1 MSDPTRCVVDA
12 SLAIKLFIEQELSSQ
27 VKNFSLAAES
37 AMVQDVRYVT
47 NESGK
52 RVSVLMDLATYHQLT
67 ATHNDPE
74 LLTGLSNDE
83 LVALAESA
91 LSLDAQSQL
100 HDLLSRN
107 AEGELS
113 GDDLSTLDQLL
124 ARVDDLNLLKTR
136 ARYTLE
142 HLSQLAS

>member
-1 MSDPTRCVVDA
+1 
-12 SLAIKLFIEQELSSQ
+12 
-27 VKNFSLAAES
+27 
-37 AMVQDVRYVT
+37 MVQDVRYVT
-47 NESGK
+47 DESGK
-52 RVSVLMDLATYHQLT
+52 KVSVLLDLETYHRLT

-74 LLTGLSNDE
+74 LLTSLSYDE

-107 AEGELS
+107 AEGELLA
-113 GDDLSTLDQLL
+113 DDLAILDQLL

-136 ARYTLE
+136 ARYTLDY
-142 HLSQLAS
+142 LSQLAS